1 VKHTIIA
8 SILLLMA
15 MGLPLIV
22 SICRGFKIFRI
33 SMAGAVRPV
42 MIGLALLVA
51 PVATFAQEVNPNCTL
66 IVPQNPLTAAGL
78 ATPYQLEATNP
89 SDGPCHETDKNQTAF
104 VQAAVI
110 DLDNGQISVY
120 NPLVIDMGT
129 TPAAPPVVPALP
141 THYVVALW
149 FGFNGDN
156 LKLIPASGHNDLQQ
170 NHCVQGHGQ
179 FAYCNAVE
187 FFKRANQFV
196 KDGRLIVPPIGVDTT
211 ANHEACPTVRSFFVV
226 DQDQSDNLTTEYLF
240 TPDGK
245 IAQNT
250 ATNRA
255 ALPGSVVKGNP
266 SDNRLLDVFID
277 GALGCIPWKVPNLA
291 DPGAMVSALPLNELQ
306 AKKFQAPPIAQ
317 IPLGD
322 PFALDPPITGRESLR
337 QVNEYRRGV
346 NQRQVINPDDAS
358 TTKYCRKMRAVQPK
372 KLFREKSVYIAF
384 RSPDS
389 TVADSLFTFMAQR
402 YVGSYEILKCESLLN
417 KPVNVALKTAEDG
430 IVIDATLLQTKHD
443 VTEQIPLDGDD
454 SGNQVE

>member
-1 VKHTIIA
+1 MKHATNN
-8 SILLLMA
+8 LFFLLMA
-15 MGLPLIV
+15 MRLPLIA
-22 SICRGFKIFRI
+22 SIFSRFNIFWI
-33 SMAGAVRPV
+33 CMAGAARPV
-42 MIGLALLVA
+42 MVGLALLIA
-51 PVATFAQEVNPNCTL
+51 PVATSAQEVNPNCTL
-66 IVPQNPLTAAGL
+66 FVPHNPLTAAGL

-89 SDGPCHETDKNQTAF
+89 SDGPCHETDKNQSAF

-110 DLDNGQISVY
+110 DLDTGQISVY
-120 NPLVIDMGT
+120 NPLVIDVGT

-141 THYVVALW
+141 THHIVALW
-149 FGFNGDN
+149 FGFNGNN
-156 LKLIPASGHNDLQQ
+156 LTLGSASQQNDLRQ
-170 NHCVQGHGQ
+170 NHCMQGHGQ

-187 FFKRANQFV
+187 FFKQANHFTKV
-196 KDGRLIVPPIGVDTT
+196 GRLIVPPIGVDTT
-211 ANHEACPTVRSFFVV
+211 AHHEACPTVRSFFVV
-226 DQDQSDNLTTEYLF
+226 DHDQSDNLTTEYLF

-277 GALGCIPWKVPNLA
+277 GALGCNPWKVPDLA
-291 DPGAMVSALPLNELQ
+291 DPGALVPALPLNELQ

-317 IPLGD
+317 IPLGN
-322 PFALDPPITGRESLR
+322 PFAIDPPFTGRESLR

-346 NQRQVINPDDAS
+346 NQRQVNNPEDAS

-372 KLFREKSVYIAF
+372 KLSRDKSAFTAF

-389 TVADSLFTFMAQR
+389 AVADTLFTFMAQR

-417 KPVNVALKTAEDG
+417 KPVNVALKTTEDG
-430 IVIDATLLQTKHD
+430 VVIDATLLQTRQD

-454 SGNQVE
+454 TGNQPE

>member
-1 VKHTIIA
+1 MNHTTNA
-8 SILLLMA
+8 SFFLLMA
-15 MGLPLIV
+15 MGLPLIA
-22 SICRGFKIFRI
+22 SICRGFNIFRI
-33 SMAGAVRPV
+33 CMAGAVRPV
-42 MIGLALLVA
+42 MVGLALLVT
-51 PVATFAQEVNPNCTL
+51 PVAAFAQELNPNCTL

-141 THYVVALW
+141 THHVVALW
-149 FGFNGDN
+149 FGFNGNN
-156 LKLIPASGHNDLQQ
+156 LTLVPASQQNDLQQ

-187 FFKRANQFV
+187 FFKRANHFIKV
-196 KDGRLIVPPIGVDTT
+196 GRLIVPPIGVDTT
-211 ANHEACPTVRSFFVV
+211 AHHEACPTVRSFFVV

-277 GALGCIPWKVPNLA
+277 GALGCIPWMVPNLA
-291 DPGAMVSALPLNELQ
+291 DPGALVPALPLNELQ

-317 IPLGD
+317 IPLGN
-322 PFALDPPITGRESLR
+322 PFALDPPFTGRESLR
-337 QVNEYRRGV
+337 QVNQYRRGV
-346 NQRQVINPDDAS
+346 NQRQVNNPDDAS

-372 KLFREKSVYIAF
+372 KLFLDKSSFTAF

-389 TVADSLFTFMAQR
+389 TVADTLFTFMAQR
-402 YVGSYEILKCESLLN
+402 YVSSYEILKCDSLLN
-417 KPVNVALKTAEDG
+417 KPVNVALKKAEDDV
-430 IVIDATLLQTKHD
+430 VIDATLLQTKHD
-443 VTEQIPLDGDD
+443 FTEQIPLDGDD
-454 SGNQVE
+454 SGNQME

>member
-1 VKHTIIA
+1 MKHTTNA
-8 SILLLMA
+8 SFFLLMA
-15 MGLPLIV
+15 MGLPLIA
-22 SICRGFKIFRI
+22 STCRRLNIFRI
-33 SMAGAVRPV
+33 CIAGAGRPV
-42 MIGLALLVA
+42 MVGLALLVA

-66 IVPQNPLTAAGL
+66 IVPHNPLTAAGL

-129 TPAAPPVVPALP
+129 TPAVPPVVPALP
-141 THYVVALW
+141 THHVVALW

-156 LKLIPASGHNDLQQ
+156 LKLIPASGHNELQQ

-211 ANHEACPTVRSFFVV
+211 AHHEACPTVRSFFVV

-277 GALGCIPWKVPNLA
+277 GALGCIPWKVPDLTN
-291 DPGAMVSALPLNELQ
+291 PGAMVPALPLNELQ

-317 IPLGD
+317 IPLGS
-322 PFALDPPITGRESLR
+322 PFALDPPITGVENLHL
-337 QVNEYRRGV
+337 VNEYRLGV
-346 NQRQVINPDDAS
+346 NQRQVRNPEDAS
-358 TTKYCRKMRAVQPK
+358 TKKYCRKMRAVQPK
-372 KLFREKSVYIAF
+372 KLFQDKSSFIAF

-389 TVADSLFTFMAQR
+389 TVADTLFTFMAQR

-417 KPVNVALKTAEDG
+417 KPVNVALKTAENG

-454 SGNQVE
+454 SGNQME

>member
-1 VKHTIIA
+1 MKHTTNASLFQLMAMELPLIA
-8 SILLLMA
+8 SI
-15 MGLPLIV
+15 
-22 SICRGFKIFRI
+22 CRRFNIFRI
-33 SMAGAVRPV
+33 CMAGAVRPV
-42 MIGLALLVA
+42 MVGLALLVA

-66 IVPQNPLTAAGL
+66 IVPHNPLTAAGL
-78 ATPYQLEATNP
+78 ATPYQFKATNP
-89 SDGPCHETDKNQTAF
+89 SDGPCHETDKNQSAF

-141 THYVVALW
+141 THHVVALW
-149 FGFNGDN
+149 FGFNGEN
-156 LKLIPASGHNDLQQ
+156 LTLVSASQHNDLRQ

-187 FFKRANQFV
+187 FFKRANHFIKVGQLV
-196 KDGRLIVPPIGVDTT
+196 VPPIGVDTT
-211 ANHEACPTVRSFFVV
+211 AHHEACPTVRSFFVV

-250 ATNRA
+250 ETNRA
-255 ALPGSVVKGNP
+255 ALPGSVVQGNP

-277 GALGCIPWKVPNLA
+277 GALGCNPWKVPDLTN
-291 DPGAMVSALPLNELQ
+291 PGAMVPALPLNELQ

-317 IPLGD
+317 IPLGS
-322 PFALDPPITGRESLR
+322 PFALDPPITGGENLR
-337 QVNEYRRGV
+337 LVNEYRLGV
-346 NQRQVINPDDAS
+346 DQRQVQNPADAS

-372 KLFREKSVYIAF
+372 KLFQDKSSFTAF

-389 TVADSLFTFMAQR
+389 TVADTLFTFMAQR

-417 KPVNVALKTAEDG
+417 KPVNVALKTTEDG
-430 IVIDATLLQTKHD
+430 VVIDATLLQRKQD
-443 VTEQIPLDGDD
+443 VTELIPLDGDD
-454 SGNQVE
+454 SGNEME

>member
-1 VKHTIIA
+1 
-8 SILLLMA
+8 
-15 MGLPLIV
+15 
-22 SICRGFKIFRI
+22 
-33 SMAGAVRPV
+33 
-42 MIGLALLVA
+42 
-51 PVATFAQEVNPNCTL
+51 
-66 IVPQNPLTAAGL
+66 
-78 ATPYQLEATNP
+78 
-89 SDGPCHETDKNQTAF
+89 
-104 VQAAVI
+104 
-110 DLDNGQISVY
+110 
-120 NPLVIDMGT
+120 
-129 TPAAPPVVPALP
+129 
-141 THYVVALW
+141 
-149 FGFNGDN
+149 
-156 LKLIPASGHNDLQQ
+156 
-170 NHCVQGHGQ
+170 
-179 FAYCNAVE
+179 VE

-454 SGNQVE
+454 SGNQME

>member
-1 VKHTIIA
+1 MKHTTNASFFLLRAMELPLIA
-8 SILLLMA
+8 SI
-15 MGLPLIV
+15 
-22 SICRGFKIFRI
+22 CRRFNIFRI
-33 SMAGAVRPV
+33 CMAGAVRPV
-42 MIGLALLVA
+42 MVGLALLVA
-51 PVATFAQEVNPNCTL
+51 PVATFAQELNPNCTL
-66 IVPQNPLTAAGL
+66 IVPHDPLTAAGL
-78 ATPYQLEATNP
+78 ATPYQLKATNP

-141 THYVVALW
+141 THHVVALW
-149 FGFNGDN
+149 FGFNGNN
-156 LKLIPASGHNDLQQ
+156 LTLVPASEQNDLRQ

-187 FFKRANQFV
+187 FFKRANHFI

-211 ANHEACPTVRSFFVV
+211 AHHEACPTVRSFFVV

-240 TPDGK
+240 TKDGK

-250 ATNRA
+250 ETNRMA
-255 ALPGSVVKGNP
+255 FPDSEVKGNP

-277 GALGCIPWKVPNLA
+277 GALGCIPWMVPNLA
-291 DPGAMVSALPLNELQ
+291 DPGALVPALPLNELQ

-317 IPLGD
+317 IPLGN
-322 PFALDPPITGRESLR
+322 PFALDPPFTGRESLR

-346 NQRQVINPDDAS
+346 NQRQVNNPEDAS

-372 KLFREKSVYIAF
+372 KLFRDKSSFTAF

-389 TVADSLFTFMAQR
+389 TVADTLFTFMAQR
-402 YVGSYEILKCESLLN
+402 YVASYEILKCESLLN

-443 VTEQIPLDGDD
+443 VTEHIPLDGDD